1 MKKYVLLFI
10 GIFIL
15 LPSCKDKNMESR
27 LKQLT
32 ETNKTLQDS
41 IRYLKENLK
50 SANIELEGYKLS
62 PEKLCAGIEELQS
75 KNDTIKLSD
84 ILKKLKKY
92 HPEQFRLILR
102 RTLVPNN
109 RRRASVTWCSLR

>member
-15 LPSCKDKNMESR
+15 IPSCKDKNMESR

-32 ETNKTLQDS
+32 ETNKALQDS

-62 PEKLCAGIEELQS
+62 PESYVQV
-75 KNDTIKLSD
+75 
-84 ILKKLKKY
+84 
-92 HPEQFRLILR
+92 LR
-102 RTLVPNN
+102 NFNQKMIR
-109 RRRASVTWCSLR
+109 